1 MVAAGPF
8 TTIDDLTYQPL
19 FDLLSDVQSLHPD
32 VLILIGP
39 FLDVD
44 HPHLSDPEKA
54 FNLNSSVDTLFT
66 QVILD
71 VVRVIAPL
79 RTKLV
84 VVPSTRGMIKFY

>member
-44 HPHLSDPEKA
+44 HPHLADPEKA
-54 FNLNSSVDTLFT
+54 FQLNSSVDNLFT
-66 QVILD
+66 QVLLD

-84 VVPSTRGMIKFY
+84 VVPSTRGKE